1 MKDQAAVPGANSQGD
16 AGGNLLEVTSIFR
29 PIHPFPGAILVGET
43 YPNVK
48 RAPVL
53 YNEFLEKQSGEQIAS
68 SFIHLRMEEPHSSPP
83 LLKPQRPAALS
94 LLAPPQEWLN
104 EHLLGWVLY

>member
-1 MKDQAAVPGANSQGD
+1 MGEQGREEEDWGNWPYGSPLKDQVAVPGANSQGD

-53 YNEFLEKQSGEQIAS
+53 YDEFLEKTIGRANCLILYPSAHRGATLQ
-68 SFIHLRMEEPHSSPP
+68 
-83 LLKPQRPAALS
+83 PA
-94 LLAPPQEWLN
+94 PC
-104 EHLLGWVLY
+104 